1 MAGSS
6 LTPSHAPSD
15 VIPNTS
21 PGKKQK
27 ETDTEKLKM
36 WPKIRQVAKKMEMRN
51 LITHPLDPDLLTLT
65 SDGLLAINQDK
76 GT

>member
-1 MAGSS
+1 
-6 LTPSHAPSD
+6 
-15 VIPNTS
+15 
-21 PGKKQK
+21 
-27 ETDTEKLKM
+27 M